1 MTAGGHRD
9 TAGNELVG
17 IAVPGGTL
25 TVGVARSA
33 AQPVLVIHG
42 ISSHRKLWN
51 WLQAT
56 APGLSLIAPDLRG
69 RGDSLSVAG
78 ASSIGRHAAD
88 MVAVL
93 DELGLGAVHVCGM
106 SMGGFVAV
114 ELAASYPDRVRSLI
128 LVDGGFPMPAPPG
141 LTPEDLP
148 RAFRDRLAR
157 LDREWSSVA
166 AYAKFF
172 VATTGPLL
180 DPADPL
186 LLDYLAHDLS
196 GGRVRLS
203 GEALIADS
211 ADIFFGTS
219 KWQQL
224 AVPTRFLAAQWSRG
238 PGSEPAYSS
247 VAVRAFRAQLPWLV
261 NVRELAGAD
270 HAATIMSMAGAAVV
284 AELIT
289 EAMTGGDDVAAG
301 VQA

>member
-1 MTAGGHRD
+1 MTVGGHHD
-9 TAGNELVG
+9 TAGNEAAR

-25 TVGVARSA
+25 TVEVTRSA
-33 AQPVLVIHG
+33 TEPVLAIHG
-42 ISSHRKLWN
+42 ISSQRKLWN
-51 WLQAT
+51 WLRAA
-56 APGLSLIAPDLRG
+56 APELSIIAPDLRG
-69 RGDSLSVAG
+69 RGDSVGVTG
-78 ASSIGRHAAD
+78 ASSMGRHAAD

-93 DELGLGAVHVCGM
+93 DALGVEAVHVCGM

-114 ELAASYPDRVRSLI
+114 ELAASYPQRVRSLI
-128 LVDGGFPMPAPPG
+128 LVDGGLPMRSPPG

-148 RAFRDRLAR
+148 TAFRDRLAR
-157 LDREWSSVA
+157 LDREFPSVA

-211 ADIFFGTS
+211 ADVFFGTS

-224 AVPTRFLAAQWSRG
+224 TMPIRLLAAQWGRG
-238 PGSEPAYSS
+238 ANGEPAYSS
-247 VAVRAFRAQLPWLV
+247 AAVQDFLTRLPALIS
-261 NVRELAGAD
+261 VRELAGAD
-270 HAATIMSMAGAAVV
+270 HAATIMTMAGATAV

-289 EAMTGGDDVAAG
+289 EALAAETRC
-301 VQA
+301 